1 MKALYLKV
9 TVEVGPLVPKEAS
22 DDVEAM
28 LVPATR
34 LSRTPVKPLGRER
47 IEYISVET
55 FILVAP
61 V

>member
-1 MKALYLKV
+1 MYLKI

-22 DDVEAM
+22 DNVEAM
-28 LVPATR
+28 LVPAAW
-34 LSRTPVKPLGRER
+34 LSRTPVKPLGKER